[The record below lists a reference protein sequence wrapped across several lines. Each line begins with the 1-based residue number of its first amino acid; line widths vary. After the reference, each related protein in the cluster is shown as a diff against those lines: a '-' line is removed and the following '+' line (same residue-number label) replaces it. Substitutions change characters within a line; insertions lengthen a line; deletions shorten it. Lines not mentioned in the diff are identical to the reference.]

1 MSWSGVRGRMLKEDT
16 ENLKK
21 KSPTS
26 ALFFTLASIKSG
38 DCHIVDVKSAY
49 LQGDKKYSWN
59 QLFPWFGHPAP
70 EIFKTRAGCWEQYIC
85 CSHGLDT
92 LLQESFKTRA
102 GCWSWYFP
110 HPLSWIGPC
119 AWHPLQASRWR
130 LWWWAAEQQ
139 QQQQQRVA
147 GGGQQQRAVGI
158 RR

>member
-92 LLQESFKTRA
+92 LLQKASKHGQGVDPGIFPTPCPGLGPVHGTLYRPPDD
-102 GCWSWYFP
+102 GC
-110 HPLSWIGPC
+110 
-119 AWHPLQASRWR
+119 
-130 LWWWAAEQQ
+130 
-139 QQQQQRVA
+139 
-147 GGGQQQRAVGI
+147 GGGQQQRAVVPGSN
-158 RR
+158 RC